1 LVYSVAHSSG
11 QEKKP
16 SIFMQAN
23 AEPDLAQTGNR
34 LRPVM
39 AALIQGILDI
49 FLPSIPAG
57 GATPEVISATNS
69 TTL

>member
-1 LVYSVAHSSG
+1 MANPSG
-11 QEKKP
+11 QYKNP
-16 SIFMQAN
+16 GMLMQAN

-57 GATPEVISATNS
+57 GASPQVTSATNF